1 MVLLFRFV
9 WLQPRVFRDD
19 EIGLLAQH
27 LQKMELM
34 SIGIGKRIRGLADC
48 ELFYWHKSLLDT
60 YLSEAHHKHFESSR
74 LEYVLAAVYDC
85 KSAILQVISN
95 DWNWL
100 LFVMRLLV
108 WKRFVFVLLEVLT
121 WLLARYCFII
131 VSRFIIVHCEKK
143 SFEKPNITQSRGLLW
158 FILKWGN
165 VTGEAHKSR
174 DSIGPVW
181 AIRSPSTEA

>member
-1 MVLLFRFV
+1 
-9 WLQPRVFRDD
+9 VFRDD

-95 DWNWL
+95 DWN
-100 LFVMRLLV
+100 
-108 WKRFVFVLLEVLT
+108 
-121 WLLARYCFII
+121 
-131 VSRFIIVHCEKK
+131 
-143 SFEKPNITQSRGLLW
+143 
-158 FILKWGN
+158 
-165 VTGEAHKSR
+165 
-174 DSIGPVW
+174 
-181 AIRSPSTEA
+181 